1 MPVVPPTDDAGRAR
15 RSYAIVVVVALAVGL
30 VFALRA
36 PDRSAPSEVS
46 VAAPV
51 VSTTSSGGG
60 DPTTPTTVATTPTT
74 PTTTKKAHAAKAT
87 TTTAA
92 PATTTTVDSGTLPQT
107 DTRPTATGTL
117 FDAGVQ
123 AMWQAIV
130 RDDPTAGQSFFFP
143 RTAYLQVKAISDA
156 AGDYQ
161 NRLLAHYA
169 DDIHALHAQLGANAS
184 RAQLVGIDVPS
195 DQAVWVTPG
204 QEYNQLPYWRVYGS
218 KLRYTI
224 DGVEQSFPVTSLI
237 SWRGEWYVVHLGVI
251 R

>member
-36 PDRSAPSEVS
+36 PDRGPPSDIS
-46 VAAPV
+46 VAASV
-51 VSTTSSGGG
+51 VSTASS
-60 DPTTPTTVATTPTT
+60 VAVD
-74 PTTTKKAHAAKAT
+74 T

-92 PATTTTVDSGTLPQT
+92 PTTTPLATTTTVDPGTLPQT
-107 DTRPTATGTL
+107 DTRPTATGPL
-117 FDAGVQ
+117 FDAGLH
-123 AMWQAIV
+123 AMWLAIV
-130 RDDPTAGQSFFFP
+130 SDDPTAGQSFFFP
-143 RTAYLQVKAISDA
+143 RAAYLQVKAISDA

-161 NRLLAHYA
+161 SRLLAHYA

-184 RAQLVGIDVPS
+184 RAQLVGIDVAS

-224 DGVEQSFPVTSLI
+224 DGVERSFPVTSLI